1 MYIESITLGAIM
13 VFLLAM
19 INGANDIG
27 KLVGVL
33 SGARIVNTRRAYLLN
48 AIAMSTGAVLIG
60 EYVSR
65 TYAKGIV
72 DFGSMIDPRRI
83 IISLLSAV
91 ASTLLLAL
99 ISVTYKIP
107 VSISQLA
114 VGGTLGS
121 GLASC
126 GYECVF
132 WDRVFIITLS
142 WITTPL
148 IAMLLSIV
156 LYRLSIL
163 IEHSRHSLSSKI
175 GFIYVY
181 TAMFTVQCLIYLR
194 IFSSII
200 AVILATSLS
209 LILTLVS
216 YMIVLNIHR
225 RVGIINGDWF
235 YSYATT
241 LTSFMLAFSYG
252 AHDVG
257 NAAGPL
263 TVFLETINK
272 ETSNESLKSTI
283 AITYS
288 SIAFLLG
295 ALLWGYRIAETIGGR
310 ITPLT
315 PATSF
320 IVQLST
326 AFTVILLVGL
336 NIPSSLTLALLG
348 AIAGVG
354 YARGLQ
360 YVNTRTLLE
369 INMLWIIGVPL
380 TILISYAFTSVSI
393 RLL

>member
-1 MYIESITLGAIM
+1 
-13 VFLLAM
+13 
-19 INGANDIG
+19 
-27 KLVGVL
+27 
-33 SGARIVNTRRAYLLN
+33 
-48 AIAMSTGAVLIG
+48 
-60 EYVSR
+60 
-65 TYAKGIV
+65 
-72 DFGSMIDPRRI
+72 
-83 IISLLSAV
+83 
-91 ASTLLLAL
+91 
-99 ISVTYKIP
+99 
-107 VSISQLA
+107 
-114 VGGTLGS
+114 
-121 GLASC
+121 
-126 GYECVF
+126 
-132 WDRVFIITLS
+132 
-142 WITTPL
+142 
-148 IAMLLSIV
+148 
-156 LYRLSIL
+156 
-163 IEHSRHSLSSKI
+163 
-175 GFIYVY
+175 
-181 TAMFTVQCLIYLR
+181 
-194 IFSSII
+194 
-200 AVILATSLS
+200 
-209 LILTLVS
+209 
-216 YMIVLNIHR
+216 
-225 RVGIINGDWF
+225 
-235 YSYATT
+235 
-241 LTSFMLAFSYG
+241 MLAFSYG

-257 NAAGPL
+257 NAAGPF

-272 ETSNESLKSTI
+272 EASNESLKSTI